1 MFQEDRDKQ
10 THLKTPSNFL
20 TAERTANQRSTSV
33 LLSVMMANQGLCNEV
48 NCTNCTL
55 DYTIHQDL
63 FSAVY
68 IIILIISLPTSL
80 LSLFHSYLQIKQG
93 NELGVY
99 LCNLT
104 ISDLLHLT
112 CLPLWIQYL
121 LKGDNWVHG
130 EVLCR
135 LTGLILYENI
145 YVSIAFLCCISMDRY
160 LAVVY
165 PLRFHS
171 LRTVKT
177 ALLVSVLVWSK
188 EIGMSLFIFNH
199 NETVRDR
206 NNHLL
211 CFEHY
216 PLQVWEKEVN
226 YYRFSVGFL
235 LPIILLSFSY
245 HRVLATINK
254 SNSIQ
259 QDQKLR
265 IKRLVLSGTVIF
277 CVCFVP
283 YHILLLIRT
292 LLERDCTFV
301 KSFFHY
307 YHFGLLL
314 TSLNCVADPIL
325 YTFISESS
333 RGILMRLLEPAV
345 NLLQARDT
353 GQINPAE
360 RCNILP
366 ATMSFTSRA
375 SILLTPIRADTR
387 NEY

>member
-1 MFQEDRDKQ
+1 M
-10 THLKTPSNFL
+10 
-20 TAERTANQRSTSV
+20 
-33 LLSVMMANQGLCNEV
+33 MMANQSQCNEV

-55 DYTIHQDL
+55 DFTIHQGL

-104 ISDLLHLT
+104 ISDLLHLA

-121 LKGDNWVHG
+121 LNGDNWVHG

-165 PLRFHS
+165 PLRFYS
-171 LRTVKT
+171 FRTVKA
-177 ALLVSVLVWSK
+177 ALLVSVLIWSK
-188 EIGMSLFIFNH
+188 EIGMSLFILNH
-199 NETVRDR
+199 NETVMDR

-216 PLQVWEKEVN
+216 PLQRWQKVVN

-245 HRVLATINK
+245 HRVLASINK
-254 SNSIQ
+254 SDSVQ

-265 IKRLVLSGTVIF
+265 IKRLVLSGIVIF

-283 YHILLLIRT
+283 YHILLLTRT
-292 LLERDCTFV
+292 LLETDCTSV
-301 KSFFHY
+301 KTLFHY

-314 TSLNCVADPIL
+314 TSLNCVADPVL
-325 YTFISESS
+325 YTFISESTRS
-333 RGILMRLLEPAV
+333 FLMRLLEPVV
-345 NLLQARDT
+345 NLFRARDT
-353 GQINPAE
+353 GRVDPPGCCAIP
-360 RCNILP
+360 P

-375 SILLTPIRADTR
+375 SILLTSVRTDTR
-387 NEY
+387 N